1 MGPTAFRALR
11 LLADGRFHSGED
23 MARTL
28 DRSRAAVS
36 EALRGARDAGVSIYS
51 VPGRGYRLPHPIDF
65 LDAEWVNARLVAAGR
80 STRLTVLEEADSTS
94 SRVASLAQAGAAS
107 GTALAAEWQRAG
119 RGRRGRAWQ
128 AAPGEGI
135 TFSVLW
141 RFERGPGH
149 LAGLSLA
156 AAVAVARAL
165 EASGCAGVGLKW
177 PNDLVH
183 DWAKLGG
190 ILVETAGEMQGPTAA
205 TVGIGINHRL
215 ADGTAERIGQPVT
228 DLAACA
234 PAVPGRNLLLASLL
248 DHLEQAFRRFERD
261 GFAAF
266 RDEWRARHAYA
277 GLDVSVQEGERPACT
292 ARIVDVD
299 DDGALRADFGGT
311 TRSLTSAD
319 ISLRP
324 VAGAQP

>member
-23 MARTL
+23 MARIL
-28 DRSRAAVS
+28 GRSRAAVS

-65 LDAEWVNARLVAAGR
+65 LDAKWVNAQLAAAGR
-80 STRLTVLEEADSTS
+80 STRLTALEEADSTS

-128 AAPGEGI
+128 VAPGEGI

-205 TVGIGINHRL
+205 TVGVGINHRL

-228 DLAACA
+228 DLTACA
-234 PAVPGRNLLLASLL
+234 TALPGRNPLLAALL

-277 GLDVSVQEGERPACT
+277 GLDVAVQEGERPART

-299 DDGALRADFGGT
+299 ADGALRADFGGT
-311 TRSLTSAD
+311 MRSLTSAD

-324 VAGAQP
+324 VADAQP